1 METAPPPHGHLE
13 GNLEISL
20 LRRNAVRM
28 SKLQINSQNPQ
39 EKQSFAKRLALGCTS
54 AILVSVP
61 LSMGVTIFDRSVVQ
75 VVNGSKPSIIS
86 AVADGFKTLFRNP
99 IRTFLKLDNRAVFI
113 VYGSTYVTKNSM
125 DATSAYQGWKPFWP
139 VLLGTTLV
147 NTVLGIFKD
156 KYLAQMFGR

>member
-1 METAPPPHGHLE
+1 
-13 GNLEISL
+13 
-20 LRRNAVRM
+20 
-28 SKLQINSQNPQ
+28 
-39 EKQSFAKRLALGCTS
+39 
-54 AILVSVP
+54 
-61 LSMGVTIFDRSVVQ
+61 MGVTIFDRSVVQ

-99 IRTFLKLDNRAVFI
+99 VRTFLKLDNRAVFI

-125 DATSAYQGWKPFWP
+125 DATSAHQGWKPFWP
-139 VLLGTTLV
+139 VLLGTTMV